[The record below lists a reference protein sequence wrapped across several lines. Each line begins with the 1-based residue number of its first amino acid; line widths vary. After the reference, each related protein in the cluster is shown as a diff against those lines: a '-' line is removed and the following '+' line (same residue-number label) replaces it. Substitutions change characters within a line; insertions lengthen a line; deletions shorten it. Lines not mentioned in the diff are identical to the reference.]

1 MDTGGSAR
9 SVSLS
14 DRLSTLFHEVRN
26 KETGRQYTP
35 RDVEDAVKEQTAH
48 LSIEEQK
55 TRTISHTY
63 LWQLKRGYRVN
74 PTLGHLQSLAEFFGV
89 PTSYF
94 TDTELTDGELE
105 HQALL
110 AAGLRDDTV
119 RQIMLRL
126 VRSDPATRDLVLHVL
141 SHADELRSGD
151 VASTVEPDAP

>member
-14 DRLSTLFHEVRN
+14 ERLTTLFHEVRN
-26 KETGRQYTP
+26 KETGREYTP
-35 RDVEDAVKEQTAH
+35 RDVEDFVKEKMAH
-48 LSIEEQK
+48 LSAEEQK

-63 LWQLKRGYRVN
+63 LWQLKRGYRLN

-94 TDTELTDGELE
+94 TDTDLTEGELE

-126 VRSDPATRDLVLHVL
+126 VRSDADTRDLVLHVL
-141 SHADELRSGD
+141 THTDKLRNGEPASPVEL
-151 VASTVEPDAP
+151 DAP